1 MVRLKIKFTTVE
13 EVKEFNSI
21 AEKQNF
27 DIDITCGRQIVD
39 AKSIMGVLSIDLTK
53 DIWVV
58 IHAEEPESRDYL
70 EKISKF
76 LV

>member
-1 MVRLKIKFTTVE
+1 MVKLRIKFATVE
-13 EVKEFNSI
+13 EVKEFNSLT
-21 AEKQNF
+21 ERQNF

-53 DIWVV
+53 DIWIV
-58 IHAEEPESRDYL
+58 IHAEETEVRDYL

>member
-1 MVRLKIKFTTVE
+1 MVKLRIKFATVE
-13 EVKEFNSI
+13 EVKEFNSLT
-21 AEKQNF
+21 ERQNF

-58 IHAEEPESRDYL
+58 IHAEETESRDYL
-70 EKISKF
+70 QKISKF

>member
-1 MVRLKIKFTTVE
+1 MVKLRIKFATVE

>member
-1 MVRLKIKFTTVE
+1 MVRLKIKFATVE

-53 DIWVV
+53 DIWLV

>member
-1 MVRLKIKFTTVE
+1 MVKLRIKLATVE
-13 EVKEFNSI
+13 EAKEFNSI

>member
-1 MVRLKIKFTTVE
+1 MVKLRIKFTTVE
-13 EVKEFNSI
+13 GVKEFNSI
-21 AEKQNF
+21 TEKQNF

-58 IHAEEPESRDYL
+58 IHAEETEAKDYL

>member
-13 EVKEFNSI
+13 EVEEFNSI